1 MMVLYNVVFYK
12 GKLYLSV
19 YRFAQLIKDKGG
31 LFGETLLESKD
42 GTLLAPSNEAM
53 Q

>member
-1 MMVLYNVVFYK
+1 MFF
-12 GKLYLSV
+12 
-19 YRFAQLIKDKGG
+19 RFAQLIKDKGG

-53 Q
+53 QYVLSYIDSRWLC

>member
-1 MMVLYNVVFYK
+1 MSAL
-12 GKLYLSV
+12 LD
-19 YRFAQLIKDKGG
+19 RFAQLIKDKGG